1 VRRVRDDRAVSRRD
15 RVLKRSP
22 VAKWTGRVLGLLG
35 TAVVLAVGVVA
46 ASMVLAT
53 DDDEAVTAAPAA
65 TPTPQPRKA
74 AKRRAPKL
82 TRQQRAARRRA
93 VAEVR
98 RQGYAPVSVDD
109 YKVDHELRVL
119 IGKPVGSTPPGMR
132 AFFFVDGEYVGLD
145 ATSPSGK
152 IRAGRQLEREIT
164 IVYTLYEEGDRAC
177 CPKGGDTRV
186 HFRWNGEALE
196 PREAIPPDSERLPPA

>member
-1 VRRVRDDRAVSRRD
+1 VRDDRAVSRRD

-22 VAKWTGRVLGLLG
+22 VATWTGRVLGLLG
-35 TAVVLAVGVVA
+35 TAAVLAVGVVA
-46 ASMVLAT
+46 ATMVLSA
-53 DDDEAVTAAPAA
+53 DDDEVVTAAPAA
-65 TPTPQPRKA
+65 TPTPEPKA
-74 AKRRAPKL
+74 KKRRAPKL
-82 TRQQRAARRRA
+82 TPRQREERRRA
-93 VAEVR
+93 VDEVR

-109 YKVDHELRVL
+109 YKVDHLLRVL

-145 ATSPSGK
+145 ATSASGK
-152 IRAGRQLEREIT
+152 LRAGRQLEREIT
-164 IVYTLYEEGDRAC
+164 LVYTLYEEGDRAC

-196 PREAIPPDSERLPPA
+196 PREDIPPDSERLPPPA